1 MKEAKEVF
9 NVLSSEL
16 SIRILRLVVGRGEP
30 VCVCEFSTAL
40 ERPSY
45 EISKSLKQLRKISF
59 LCSKRRGK
67 YNYYSVQ
74 KINDAAKAVV
84 FDVVA
89 KLKDEIFK
97 EDLNRFVKE
106 VCSVKKR

>member
-16 SIRILRLVVGRGEP
+16 SIRILRLIVGRGEP
-30 VCVCEFSTAL
+30 VCVCEFATAL
-40 ERPSY
+40 EKPSY

-59 LCSKRRGK
+59 LCSKRHGK
-67 YNYYSVQ
+67 YNYYSVP
-74 KINDAAKAVV
+74 KINDTVKAEV

>member
-9 NVLSSEL
+9 NTLSSEL
-16 SIRILRLVVGRGEP
+16 SIRILKLVVGRGEP

-45 EISKSLKQLRKISF
+45 EISKSLKQLRRIGF
-59 LCSKRRGK
+59 LCSEKRGK
-67 YNYYSVQ
+67 YNYYSVPN
-74 KINDAAKAVV
+74 INDAIKAEI
-84 FDVVA
+84 FDVVV
-89 KLKDEIFK
+89 KMKDEIFK

-106 VCSVKKR
+106 ACSVKKR